1 MLNIGNRD
9 AHSAIRNLVGEGVS
23 CHLDWNV
30 NVMWSSALVKLL
42 CTHVQ
47 CAARPREKNM
57 FSVQRSSTLAC

>member
-1 MLNIGNRD
+1 MLDIGNRD
-9 AHSAIRNLVGEGVS
+9 VHSAIRNVEGVP

-30 NVMWSSALVKLL
+30 HAMWSSGHVKLL

-57 FSVQRSSTLAC
+57 FSVQRSCTLAC